1 MLQEAA
7 TIAGFLMRQLPPDSG
22 FLMSSMNAGERRAV
36 FTLASLFSLRM
47 IGLFMIMPVFALYGR
62 ELAGATPVLI
72 GLAIG
77 VYGLA
82 QALLQIP
89 LGLLADRMDRKRL
102 ILMGLVLFAAGGVI
116 AAVSDHIYGVILG
129 RAVQGA
135 GAISGVVMA
144 LLADLT
150 REEQRTK
157 AMAAIGASI
166 GVSFGLAF
174 VLGPWLAGMFGLH
187 GLFWSTVL
195 LGLAGMAVCLWLV
208 PRPLNHVAH
217 TPASYGQQLRES
229 LAHGELLRLNAGI
242 FTLHA
247 VMTACFT
254 VLPVLLLQNGGLPA
268 AHHGWV
274 YLPVL
279 FGSFIAIVPAI
290 IMAERKRKMRQVF
303 LLAIA
308 VLAAG
313 LALLSGF
320 HGGLWSLVTGLLV
333 FFVGFNLLEALLPS
347 LVSKLCPPG
356 GKGTAMGI
364 YSSSQFLGAFVGGV
378 MGGFL
383 QAYYGVTVLFAVL
396 ALLVVLWWMLAVWMA
411 EPLAL
416 ASVMLRF
423 GAMTPLKLDELAA
436 GLRGVAGVTEVVVLP
451 ADAVAY
457 LRVDPAVFDPAS
469 LSGLPVT
476 VAT

>member
-1 MLQEAA
+1 
-7 TIAGFLMRQLPPDSG
+7 
-22 FLMSSMNAGERRAV
+22 MSSMNTGERRAV

-62 ELAGATPVLI
+62 ELAGATPMLI

-77 VYGLA
+77 IYGLA
-82 QALLQIP
+82 QAFLQIP

-102 ILMGLVLFAAGGVI
+102 ILVGLVLFAVGGVI
-116 AAVSDHIYGVILG
+116 AALSDHIYGVILG

-174 VLGPWLAGMFGLH
+174 VLGPWVAGLFGLH

-195 LGLAGMAVCLWLV
+195 LGVAGMAVCIWLV
-208 PRPLNHVAH
+208 PRPLHHVAH
-217 TPASYGQQLRES
+217 TPASYRQQLRDS
-229 LAHGELLRLNAGI
+229 LGHGELLRLNAGI

-290 IMAERKRKMRQVF
+290 ILAERRRKMRRVF

-320 HGGLWSLVTGLLV
+320 HGSLWALVAGLLV

-364 YSSSQFLGAFVGGV
+364 YSSSQFLGAFAGGV
-378 MGGFL
+378 LGGVL
-383 QAYYGVTVLFAVL
+383 QTYYGVTVLFAVL
-396 ALLVVLWWMLAVWMA
+396 AVLVVGWWGLAVRMA
-411 EPLAL
+411 EPPFLT
-416 ASVMLRF
+416 SVMLRLETMMP
-423 GAMTPLKLDELAA
+423 GVLEGLA
-436 GLRGVAGVTEVVVLP
+436 GSLRGVVGVKEVVVLP

-457 LRVDPAVFDPAS
+457 LRVDPAEFDPAH
-469 LSGLPVT
+469 LAGLPVSL
-476 VAT
+476 AA

>member
-1 MLQEAA
+1 
-7 TIAGFLMRQLPPDSG
+7 
-22 FLMSSMNAGERRAV
+22 MSSMTSGERRAV

-62 ELAGATPVLI
+62 ELTGSTPVLI

-77 VYGLA
+77 IYGLA
-82 QALLQIP
+82 QAFLQIP

-102 ILMGLVLFAAGGVI
+102 ILMGLLMFAAGGVV
-116 AAVSDHIYGVILG
+116 AALSTHIYGVILG
-129 RAVQGA
+129 RAIQGA

-174 VLGPWLAGMFGLH
+174 VLGPWVAGMFGLH

-195 LGLAGMAVCLWLV
+195 LALLGMVVCVWLV
-208 PRPLNHVAH
+208 PRPLHRVAH

-242 FTLHA
+242 FILHA

-290 IMAERKRKMRQVF
+290 IMAERKRKMRGVF
-303 LLAIA
+303 LMAIA
-308 VLAAG
+308 VLATG
-313 LALLSGF
+313 LMLLSAF
-320 HGGLWSLVTGLLV
+320 HGGLWALVAGLLV

-347 LVSKLCPPG
+347 LVSKLCPVG

-364 YSSSQFLGAFVGGV
+364 YSSSQFLGAFAGGV
-378 MGGFL
+378 MGGVL
-383 QAYYGVTVLFAVL
+383 QARFGVAVLFAVL
-396 ALLVVLWWMLAVWMA
+396 AGLVVLWWMLAVQMA
-411 EPLAL
+411 EPPFLS
-416 ASVMLRF
+416 SVMLRLD
-423 GAMTPLKLDELAA
+423 AMPAGVLEGLAA
-436 GLRGVAGVTEVVVLP
+436 SLQEVEGVKEVVVLP

-457 LRVDPAVFDPAS
+457 LRVDPEFFDPLS
-469 LSGLPVT
+469 LSELPVT
-476 VAT
+476 VAA

>member
-1 MLQEAA
+1 
-7 TIAGFLMRQLPPDSG
+7 
-22 FLMSSMNAGERRAV
+22 MSSMTAGERRAV
-36 FTLASLFSLRM
+36 VTLASLFSLRM

-89 LGLLADRMDRKRL
+89 LGLLADRMDRKKL
-102 ILMGLVLFAAGGVI
+102 ILLGLLMFVAGGAV
-116 AAVSDHIYGVILG
+116 AALSDHIVGVIVG
-129 RAVQGA
+129 RAIQGA

-157 AMAAIGASI
+157 AMASIGASI
-166 GVSFGLAF
+166 GLSFGLAF

-187 GLFWSTVL
+187 GLFWSTAL
-195 LGLAGMAVCLWLV
+195 LGLFGMAVCQWLV
-208 PRPLNHVAH
+208 PRPLRHVAH

-229 LAHGELLRLNAGI
+229 LRDVELLRLNAGI

-254 VLPVLLLQNGGLPA
+254 VLPLLLLQNGGLEA
-268 AHHGWV
+268 ARHGWV

-279 FGSFIAIVPAI
+279 FGSFFAIVPAI
-290 IMAERKRKMRQVF
+290 IVAERKRRMRLVF

-308 VLAAG
+308 ILAAG
-313 LALLSGF
+313 LSLLAGF
-320 HGGLWSLVTGLLV
+320 HGSLWALVGGMLV

-378 MGGFL
+378 LGGFL
-383 QAYYGVTVLFAVL
+383 QAYYGVAVLFAVL
-396 ALLVVLWWMLAVWMA
+396 AAMVLVWWALAVRM
-411 EPLAL
+411 PDPPFL
-416 ASVMLRF
+416 ASVVLRLESMPAPVLA
-423 GAMTPLKLDELAA
+423 GLAA
-436 GLRGVAGVTEVVVLP
+436 DLRAVAGVKEVVVVP

-457 LRVDPAVFDPAS
+457 LRVDPEVFLSAS
-469 LSGLPVT
+469 LAGLPVA
-476 VAT
+476 VVH

>member
-1 MLQEAA
+1 
-7 TIAGFLMRQLPPDSG
+7 
-22 FLMSSMNAGERRAV
+22 MSSMTAGERRAV
-36 FTLASLFSLRM
+36 VTLASLFSLRM

-89 LGLLADRMDRKRL
+89 LGLLADRMDRKKL
-102 ILMGLVLFAAGGVI
+102 ILAGLLMFVGGGVV
-116 AAVSDHIYGVILG
+116 AALSDHIHGVILG
-129 RAVQGA
+129 RAIQGA

-157 AMAAIGASI
+157 AMASIGASI

-174 VLGPWLAGMFGLH
+174 VLGPWLAGLFGLH
-187 GLFWSTVL
+187 GLFWSTAV
-195 LGLAGMAVCLWLV
+195 LGLAGMAVCFWLV
-208 PRPLNHVAH
+208 PRPVHHVAH
-217 TPASYGQQLRES
+217 TPASYGQQLRAS
-229 LAHGELLRLNAGI
+229 LGHAELLRLNAGI
-242 FTLHA
+242 FVLHA

-268 AHHGWV
+268 ARHGWV

-279 FGSFIAIVPAI
+279 FGSFMAIVPAI
-290 IMAERKRKMRQVF
+290 IMAERRRKMRPVF
-303 LLAIA
+303 LSAIA
-308 VLAAG
+308 ILAAG
-313 LALLSGF
+313 LSLLAGF
-320 HGGLWSLVTGLLV
+320 HGSLWALVGGMLV

-364 YSSSQFLGAFVGGV
+364 YSSSQFLGAFAGGV
-378 MGGFL
+378 LGGL
-383 QAYYGVTVLFAVL
+383 VQAHYGVAVLFAVL
-396 ALLVVLWWMLAVWMA
+396 AGLAVVWWG
-411 EPLAL
+411 LAVRMPDPP
-416 ASVMLRF
+416 AFVSVMLR
-423 GAMTPLKLDELAA
+423 LDPVGDA
-436 GLRGVAGVTEVVVLP
+436 GLESLPMRLQAVTGVKEVVVLP

-457 LRVDPAVFDPAS
+457 LRVDPDEFAPGELA
-469 LSGLPVT
+469 GLPVT
-476 VAT
+476 VAS

>member
-1 MLQEAA
+1 
-7 TIAGFLMRQLPPDSG
+7 
-22 FLMSSMNAGERRAV
+22 MSSMTAGERRAV

-89 LGLLADRMDRKRL
+89 LGLLADRMDRKKL
-102 ILMGLVLFAAGGVI
+102 ILAGLLMFVAGGAV
-116 AAVSDHIYGVILG
+116 AAQSDHIYGVILG
-129 RAVQGA
+129 RAIQGA

-157 AMAAIGASI
+157 AMASIGASI
-166 GVSFGLAF
+166 GLSFGLAF
-174 VLGPWLAGMFGLH
+174 VLGPWLAGLFGLH
-187 GLFWSTVL
+187 GLFWSTAL
-195 LGLAGMAVCLWLV
+195 LGLVGMAVCQWLV
-208 PRPLNHVAH
+208 PHPLHHVAH
-217 TPASYGQQLRES
+217 TPASYGQQLLDS
-229 LAHGELLRLNAGI
+229 LKHVELLRLNAGI

-254 VLPVLLLQNGGLPA
+254 VLPLLLLQNGGLEA
-268 AHHGWV
+268 SRHGWV

-279 FGSFIAIVPAI
+279 FGSFFAIVPAI
-290 IMAERKRKMRQVF
+290 IMAERKRRMRSVF
-303 LLAIA
+303 LVAIA
-308 VLAAG
+308 ILAAG
-313 LALLSGF
+313 LALLAGF
-320 HGGLWSLVTGLLV
+320 HGGLWALVGGLLV

-378 MGGFL
+378 LGGFL
-383 QAYYGVTVLFAVL
+383 QAKYGVAILFAVL
-396 ALLVVLWWMLAVWMA
+396 AAMVLVWWLLAVRM
-411 EPLAL
+411 PDPPFL
-416 ASVMLRF
+416 ASVMLRLEP
-423 GAMTPLKLDELAA
+423 ASRAVLAEQLQA
-436 GLRGVAGVTEVVVLP
+436 LAGVKEVVVLP
-451 ADAVAY
+451 ADRVAY
-457 LRVDPAVFDPAS
+457 LRVDPAVFLPES
-469 LSGLPVT
+469 LSGLPVS
-476 VAT
+476 VVS